1 MHWNYPVTPAI
12 TINFCK
18 NTDLQFK
25 FKFRAI
31 TKLHWKQPSHN
42 QRIRYNTRKPADE
55 IPGSWAWISGKR
67 SLKVKNNKIIP
78 ENGQWLSS
86 GKPIANEQWNHIRF
100 LLQRET
106 CGNQKNHR
114 EIRDCC
120 NICSPRTTLL
130 RYDGPLPWQK
140 KLPGREAFFLSTRID
155 FWRKPKPFQ
164 VGAKISN

>member
-1 MHWNYPVTPAI
+1 MGMNI
-12 TINFCK
+12 RK
-18 NTDLQFK
+18 EK
-25 FKFRAI
+25 FKGWVTSENCFFWHQT
-31 TKLHWKQPSHN
+31 TKTQELTKFN
-42 QRIRYNTRKPADE
+42 VMKYNTLCKLVLWCLVSNLLFWLFGAGARLRINKV
-55 IPGSWAWISGKR
+55 IS
-67 SLKVKNNKIIP
+67 
-78 ENGQWLSS
+78 ENGEWLSPD
-86 GKPIANEQWNHIRF
+86 KPIANEQWNHIRF